1 MNTESNTAAELEII
15 EAGKAAEDGAGDA
28 GEVEN
33 PEVSGGEQNLGGQDD
48 LGADGDAGNSGDD
61 VDPADGVGDGDGDGG
76 DAGADGAANAGDD
89 PAVIAQAKAM
99 GWSAKEDFKGDPSR
113 HIDAATFV
121 NNAFEKMPLLQSN
134 LKKVIGRNEQ
144 LEKSIQILMDKAKK
158 DDADAY
164 ERTMNHLRRERA
176 EALSIG
182 DVDAIERVEAKTEQ
196 VKAEREKVEN
206 EYEAAQPAAED
217 ATKAPDYVAW
227 ENQNQWYT
235 TDPDLR
241 VAADAIGAVI
251 KGEQQNLAGTEFFN
265 EVTKRVKAAY
275 PQKFSNPK
283 RQAKQAVESGQ
294 NLGGGKKNGYS
305 SLPPDARAAC
315 DKFVKDGIM
324 SKDEYVKE
332 YYSM

>member
-1 MNTESNTAAELEII
+1 MNTEQNTAAELEII

-28 GEVEN
+28 GEVGSHE
-33 PEVSGGEQNLGGQDD
+33 GEQNLGGQDD

-61 VDPADGVGDGDGDGG
+61 VGSTDGVDTGDGDGG
-76 DAGADGAANAGDD
+76 DAGADDAASAEDD

-164 ERTMNHLRRERA
+164 ERTMSHLRRERA

-196 VKAEREKVEN
+196 VKEEREKAEN
-206 EYEAAQPAAED
+206 QYSEATPAAED

-235 TDPDLR
+235 SDPDLR

-251 KGEQQNLAGTEFFN
+251 KGEQQNLVGTEFFN
-265 EVTKRVKAAY
+265 EVTKRVRAAY

-283 RQAKQAVESGQ
+283 RQAKKAVESGQ
-294 NLGGGKKNGYS
+294 NLGGGKKNSYS
-305 SLPPDARAAC
+305 SLPPDARQAC
-315 DKFVKDGIM
+315 DKFEKDGIM

>member
-1 MNTESNTAAELEII
+1 MNTEQNTAAELEII
-15 EAGKAAEDGAGDA
+15 EAGKAAEDGAG
-28 GEVEN
+28 EVEN
-33 PEVSGGEQNLGGQDD
+33 PEVSGGEQNLGVQDD

-61 VDPADGVGDGDGDGG
+61 VGSTDGVGAGDGDGADT
-76 DAGADGAANAGDD
+76 GADDAANTADD

-164 ERTMNHLRRERA
+164 ERTMSHLRRERA

-196 VKAEREKVEN
+196 VKEEREKAEN
-206 EYEAAQPAAED
+206 QYSEATPPAED

-227 ENQNQWYT
+227 ESHNQWYT

-251 KGEQQNLAGTEFFN
+251 KGEQQNLVGTEFFN
-265 EVTKRVKAAY
+265 EVTKRVRAAY